1 MRIGSLF
8 SGYGGLDIGVQSV
21 LGGHVVWHSDIDKSA
36 SAILKYHYPDIP
48 NLGDISKVDWS
59 TVEPI
64 DVLTGGFPCQDV
76 STAGAR
82 RGLHSGTRS
91 GLWSVMAE
99 AIQALQPSLVV
110 IENVRGLL
118 SATASSDMEP
128 CTWCL
133 GDTGDESALRALG
146 AVLGDL
152 AELGFHARWASVRA
166 SDVGACHRRER
177 VFIIAWPQRADADS
191 IGRNL
196 ERPQS
201 EGRNNRQPQSWPKS
215 LGSET
220 VTHADNRRRRVSNN
234 GLSVATQCG
243 DSTTTNPGSQRH
255 GGRKD
260 VGMVGSVGTPA
271 AVSGRESGS
280 AWPESGNRSTTN
292 VSDAHSPRRQGFVC
306 GESCAQAGRCRHPQS
321 CSHVATN
328 IDSGRRVESIIEPGN
343 VSEEKG
349 ERSASISHRH
359 SANGSSTAVNWGPY
373 QSAIDRWETMLG
385 RQAPS
390 PTEPGPNDRHR
401 LNSVFVEWMMG
412 LPLGHVSNPQIGLSR
427 ANQLKV
433 LGNGVV
439 PQQAAHALRILLNL
453 QP

>member
-82 RGLHSGTRS
+82 RGLHNGTRS

-99 AIQALQPSLVV
+99 AIQALKPSLVV

-118 SATASSDMEP
+118 SATASSHMEP

-133 GDTGDESALRALG
+133 GDTGNESALRALG

-177 VFIIAWPQRADADS
+177 VFIIAYPADTAGGSFKRYPIS
-191 IGRNL
+191 I
-196 ERPQS
+196 
-201 EGRNNRQPQSWPKS
+201 
-215 LGSET
+215 
-220 VTHADNRRRRVSNN
+220 N
-234 GLSVATQCG
+234 GLRVASECRR
-243 DSTTTNPGSQRH
+243 SIATNAEGNEQREPAIAGLRAESRH
-255 GGRKD
+255 GYSATAAPSPDASGQRYGGRQD
-260 VGMVGSVGTPA
+260 VGIL
-271 AVSGRESGS
+271 E
-280 AWPESGNRSTTN
+280 
-292 VSDAHSPRRQGFVC
+292 
-306 GESCAQAGRCRHPQS
+306 S
-321 CSHVATN
+321 CSHIATN
-328 IDSGRRVESIIEPGN
+328 ADSGRRFESIIEPGN
-343 VSEEKG
+343 VSEEES
-349 ERSASISHRH
+349 ERSASISHGH

-373 QSAIDRWETMLG
+373 QSAIERWETMLG
-385 RQAPS
+385 REAPS

-401 LNSVFVEWMMG
+401 LNPVFVEWMMG